1 MISLCIAKEEID
13 CMKRKGVEE
22 VHRSTGCQ
30 VALGEMKR
38 KWEERL
44 KKVEE
49 LASHYERNP
58 LLPVYRPKLSKPF
71 QPSPVWKIFCRQAEA
86 FHYVKTCEEDVHVF
100 ALEKNTQNGQ
110 RFYLV
115 TTYYELWFYYAKGYK
130 TSLMHCYEVIPE
142 NDACKLYFDL
152 EFYKPAN
159 PGADGKSMV
168 AKLIELVSR
177 KLEEFYDVSCSAKDV
192 LNLDS
197 STDEKFSR
205 HLIFLPHKTVFKNN
219 IHVGNFVRTILQ
231 PAVALMESK
240 AAALIPEEGAGYVY
254 RCPAPAGGLNSS
266 LRNLPA
272 LEDASRSWPSVAHK
286 TMEIETSH
294 QGENSEFS
302 FLVVNDKEGG
312 KQLFVDLGVY
322 TKNRNFRVYKSS
334 KAGKNV
340 ILKIAE
346 DNKFVPKCE
355 RNISLEE
362 AYFLS
367 SLVCNVGSRDD
378 TKILISGSSEEER
391 KMSAFLNSKTTR
403 STRAFVL
410 TDSIKG
416 YQDSP
421 YPEIDSF
428 VRSLVNKDGV
438 QGGIRQWNYFSLEEI
453 IVYDISGY
461 RWCENIGRA
470 HKSNNIMILVDLK
483 KEVWYQKCHD
493 PVCREKNFKS
503 QSFPLPPRICLPF
516 LFKEEEEHMLMDE
529 SENTEEKVEL
539 HSNGTD
545 LSKSSLLQENG
556 LSRDFLL
563 SDAMWDNAS
572 DDVWFLEA
580 TDDVELAEAANDGVN
595 DDTEETPDEVLL
607 EALRR
612 QGTCAEEQS

>member
-1 MISLCIAKEEID
+1 
-13 CMKRKGVEE
+13 
-22 VHRSTGCQ
+22 
-30 VALGEMKR
+30 MKR

-58 LLPVYRPKLSKPF
+58 LLPVYKPKLSKPF
-71 QPSPVWKIFCRQAEA
+71 QPSSVWKIFCRQAEA

-100 ALEKNTQNGQ
+100 ALEKNTQNG
-110 RFYLV
+110 RRSYLV
-115 TTYYELWFYYAKGYK
+115 TTYYELWFYYTKGYK

-142 NDACKLYFDL
+142 KDACKLYFDL

-168 AKLIELVSR
+168 AKLIELVSQ
-177 KLEEFYDVSCSAKDV
+177 KLEEFYGVNCSAKDV

-219 IHVGNFVRTILQ
+219 IHVGNFVKTILQ
-231 PAVALMESK
+231 PAMALMESK
-240 AAALIPEEGAGYVY
+240 AAALIPEERAGQVFQ
-254 RCPAPAGGLNSS
+254 CSAPTDGSDGS
-266 LRNLPA
+266 LINLSA
-272 LEDASRSWPSVAHK
+272 VEDASKSWPSIAHK
-286 TMEIETSH
+286 TTEIETSH
-294 QGENSEFS
+294 QGETSEFS
-302 FLVVNDKEGG
+302 FLVVNDKEGY

-322 TKNRNFRVYKSS
+322 TKNRNFRMYKSA

-346 DNKFVPKCE
+346 DNQFVPKCE
-355 RNISLEE
+355 KNVSLEE
-362 AYFLS
+362 AYFFS

-378 TKILISGSSEEER
+378 TKILTSGSSEEER

-403 STRAFVL
+403 STR
-410 TDSIKG
+410 DSTEG

-503 QSFPLPPRICLPF
+503 QSFPLPSRICLPS
-516 LFKEEEEHMLMDE
+516 LFKERKR
-529 SENTEEKVEL
+529 SI
-539 HSNGTD
+539 TD
-545 LSKSSLLQENG
+545 GLQTLISLSS
-556 LSRDFLL
+556 
-563 SDAMWDNAS
+563 
-572 DDVWFLEA
+572 
-580 TDDVELAEAANDGVN
+580 
-595 DDTEETPDEVLL
+595 
-607 EALRR
+607 
-612 QGTCAEEQS
+612 

>member
-1 MISLCIAKEEID
+1 
-13 CMKRKGVEE
+13 
-22 VHRSTGCQ
+22 
-30 VALGEMKR
+30 MKR

-58 LLPVYRPKLSKPF
+58 LPPVYRPKLSKPF
-71 QPSPVWKIFCRQAEA
+71 LPSSVWKIFPRQAEA
-86 FHYVKTCEEDVHVF
+86 FNYVKTCKEDVHVF
-100 ALEKNTQNGQ
+100 ALEKNTQSGQ

-115 TTYYELWFYYAKGYK
+115 TTYKELWFYYTKDYK

-142 NDACKLYFDL
+142 KDACKLYFDL

-168 AKLIELVSR
+168 AKLIELVSQ
-177 KLEEFYDVSCSAKDV
+177 KLKELYDVNCSAKDV

-205 HLIFLPHKTVFKNN
+205 HLIFLPQKAVFKDN

-231 PAVALMESK
+231 PAIRLMESE
-240 AAALIPEEGAGYVY
+240 AAAVIPEEGAGHVFQ
-254 RCPAPAGGLNSS
+254 CSAEAVGLDGS
-266 LRNLPA
+266 LTNLTA
-272 LEDASRSWPSVAHK
+272 LEDASKGWPAIARK
-286 TMEIETSH
+286 TEGMETSH
-294 QGENSEFS
+294 QGENLEFS
-302 FLVVNDKEGG
+302 FLIVNDKEGD

-322 TKNRNFRVYKSS
+322 TRNRNFRMYKSS

-346 DNKFVPKCE
+346 DNKFVPNCE
-355 RNISLEE
+355 ENVSLEE

-367 SLVCNVGSRDD
+367 SLICNIRAKDD
-378 TKILISGSSEEER
+378 TKVLSSGFSEER
-391 KMSAFLNSKTTR
+391 KPSVFLNRKTTR
-403 STRAFVL
+403 SS
-410 TDSIKG
+410 TDSVEG

-421 YPEIDSF
+421 YPEIDCF

-438 QGGIRQWNYFSLEEI
+438 QGGIRRWNYFSLEETL
-453 IVYDISGY
+453 VYDISGY

-503 QSFPLPPRICLPF
+503 QSLPLPPQICLPF
-516 LFKEEEEHMLMDE
+516 LFKEEEEYTLMDE
-529 SENTEEKVEL
+529 RGNTEEKVKP
-539 HSNGTD
+539 HSNVSG
-545 LSKSSLLQENG
+545 LSKSSGSLEKS
-556 LSRDFLL
+556 LSQDFLL
-563 SDAMWDNAS
+563 SDSEWDNTS
-572 DDVWFLEA
+572 DDACFLEA
-580 TDDVELAEAANDGVN
+580 TEDVELAEAANDSLN
-595 DDTEETPDEVLL
+595 CSMEEIPDEVLL
-607 EALRR
+607 EALR
-612 QGTCAEEQS
+612 QQDTCHKGSS

>member
-1 MISLCIAKEEID
+1 
-13 CMKRKGVEE
+13 
-22 VHRSTGCQ
+22 
-30 VALGEMKR
+30 MKR

-58 LLPVYRPKLSKPF
+58 LPPVYRPKLSKPF
-71 QPSPVWKIFCRQAEA
+71 LPSSVWKIFCRQAEA
-86 FHYVKTCEEDVHVF
+86 FNYVKTCKEDAHVF
-100 ALEKNTQNGQ
+100 ALEKNTQSGQ

-115 TTYYELWFYYAKGYK
+115 TTYKELWFYYTKGYK

-142 NDACKLYFDL
+142 RDACKLYFDL

-168 AKLIELVSR
+168 AKLIALVSQ
-177 KLEEFYDVSCSAKDV
+177 KLKELYDVNCSAKDV

-205 HLIFLPHKTVFKNN
+205 HLIFLPQKTVFKDN

-231 PAVALMESK
+231 PAIRLMENK
-240 AAALIPEEGAGYVY
+240 AAVVIPEEGAGHVFQ
-254 RCPAPAGGLNSS
+254 CCAEAVGLDSS
-266 LRNLPA
+266 LTNLA
-272 LEDASRSWPSVAHK
+272 AIKDASKGWPAIARK
-286 TMEIETSH
+286 TEDMETSH

-302 FLVVNDKEGG
+302 FLIVNDKGG
-312 KQLFVDLGVY
+312 DKQLFVDLGVY
-322 TKNRNFRVYKSS
+322 TKNRNFRMYKSS

-346 DNKFVPKCE
+346 DNKFVPHCE
-355 RNISLEE
+355 ESVALEE

-367 SLVCNVGSRDD
+367 SLICN
-378 TKILISGSSEEER
+378 ISDGMYLWS
-391 KMSAFLNSKTTR
+391 
-403 STRAFVL
+403 VL
-410 TDSIKG
+410 TDSMEG

-421 YPEIDSF
+421 YPEIDDF

-438 QGGIRQWNYFSLEEI
+438 QGGIRRWNYFSLEEI
-453 IVYDISGY
+453 LVYDISGY

-503 QSFPLPPRICLPF
+503 QSFPLPPRICLPV
-516 LFKEEEEHMLMDE
+516 LFKEEEECTLMDE
-529 SENTEEKVEL
+529 RGNTEEKVKPRSSAL
-539 HSNGTD
+539 D
-545 LSKSSLLQENG
+545 LSESSVSLEKS
-556 LSRDFLL
+556 LSQDFLL
-563 SDAMWDNAS
+563 SDSEWDNAS
-572 DDVWFLEA
+572 DDACFLEA
-580 TDDVELAEAANDGVN
+580 TDDVELAEAASDSLNYA
-595 DDTEETPDEVLL
+595 TEEIPDEVLL
-607 EALRR
+607 EALRK
-612 QGTCAEEQS
+612 

>member
-1 MISLCIAKEEID
+1 
-13 CMKRKGVEE
+13 
-22 VHRSTGCQ
+22 
-30 VALGEMKR
+30 MKR

-58 LLPVYRPKLSKPF
+58 LPPVYRPRLSKPF
-71 QPSPVWKIFCRQAEA
+71 QPSSVWKIFCRQAEA
-86 FHYVKTCEEDVHVF
+86 FEYVKTCKEDVHVF
-100 ALEKNTQNGQ
+100 ALEKNTQSGQ

-115 TTYYELWFYYAKGYK
+115 TTYKELWFYYTKGYK

-142 NDACKLYFDL
+142 QDACKLYFDL

-168 AKLIELVSR
+168 AKLIELVSQ
-177 KLEEFYDVSCSAKDV
+177 KLKELYDVNCSAEDV

-205 HLIFLPHKTVFKNN
+205 HLIFLPQNTVFKDNM
-219 IHVGNFVRTILQ
+219 HVGNFVRSILQ
-231 PAVALMESK
+231 PAIMLMESE
-240 AAALIPEEGAGYVY
+240 AAAAAVPEGAGHVSQ
-254 RCPAPAGGLNSS
+254 CSVEEIGLDGSLVSKGGPAI
-266 LRNLPA
+266 
-272 LEDASRSWPSVAHK
+272 AHQTK
-286 TMEIETSH
+286 DMETSQ
-294 QGENSEFS
+294 QGENLELS
-302 FLVVNDKEGG
+302 FLVVNDKEGN

-322 TKNRNFRVYKSS
+322 TRNRNFRMYKSS

-346 DNKFVPKCE
+346 DNKFVPNCE
-355 RNISLEE
+355 DDVSLEE

-367 SLVCNVGSRDD
+367 SLICNIRERDN
-378 TKILISGSSEEER
+378 TKVLSSGFSEEDR

-403 STRAFVL
+403 SSK
-410 TDSIKG
+410 DSMEG
-416 YQDSP
+416 YQVSP

-428 VRSLVNKDGV
+428 VHSLVNKDGV
-438 QGGIRQWNYFSLEEI
+438 QGGIRRWNYFSLEEI
-453 IVYDISGY
+453 LVYDISGY

-516 LFKEEEEHMLMDE
+516 LFKEEEEYTVVDGRG
-529 SENTEEKVEL
+529 NTEEENL
-539 HSNGTD
+539 CSNVSG
-545 LSKSSLLQENG
+545 LSKSSISLEKT
-556 LSRDFLL
+556 LSQNSLL
-563 SDAMWDNAS
+563 SDSKWDNAS
-572 DDVWFLEA
+572 DDACFLEA
-580 TDDVELAEAANDGVN
+580 TEDVELAEAANASLNYAV
-595 DDTEETPDEVLL
+595 EEIPDEVIL
-607 EALRR
+607 EALRE
-612 QGTCAEEQS
+612 QNTFHKEGT